1 MMAGPEAVTSPFP
14 PRARHVRRTVLVLS
28 ALCLTA
34 ASAAAQKVPKRPELF
49 AGADTNSWFAYY
61 QNGLSNLRRRPDLAA
76 DAFYWAARL
85 NPSAPEPLYGTW
97 VAYWKRQPDRFWD
110 YIEGKKFVVES
121 KEVQHIDSLRLK
133 ALKRNPM
140 MYQGLW
146 IELFDDEGPMDM
158 SLDPAVQG
166 IIAYAHGNPVRA
178 AERLGQAVK
187 SKAYRSYRYDRALAL
202 YQIAQYDT
210 AANELQLLID
220 DMKKREEKK
229 LVRMYESKQMFEYGI
244 AIVMLA
250 KGDTAAARDALG
262 KALTEDL
269 SFTPAHVELA
279 HLAAATGDTATAIQE
294 LSQAAELDSTDV
306 TAQYELGVHLMMQ
319 NKTDEATK
327 HLRKA
332 IALEPYYAQPYYPL
346 AYILEFDEKN
356 AEAAD
361 MYVAFAD
368 RAPRSD
374 EHRAAVARAHAAE
387 LRKAAGAGAP

>member
-1 MMAGPEAVTSPFP
+1 
-14 PRARHVRRTVLVLS
+14 VRRTLLILG

-34 ASAAAQKVPKRPELF
+34 SAATAQKKIPKRPELF

-61 QNGLSNLRRRPDLAA
+61 QAGLQNLRRRPELASA
-76 DAFYWAARL
+76 DFYWAERL
-85 NPSAPEPLYGTW
+85 NPAAPEPLYAGW
-97 VAYWKRQPDRFWD
+97 VAYWKRNPDRFWD
-110 YIEGKKFVVES
+110 YIAGKRFMVEN
-121 KEVQHIDSLRLK
+121 KEVQQIDSLRLQ
-133 ALKRNPM
+133 ALERNPM

-146 IELFDDEGPMDM
+146 IELFDDQSELNM
-158 SLDPAVQG
+158 SLDPALQG
-166 IIAYAHGNPVRA
+166 IVAYAHGNPAKA

-187 SKAYRSYRYDRALAL
+187 SKENRSYRYDRALAL

-229 LVRMYESKQMFEYGI
+229 LVRAYESKQMYEYGI

-269 SFTPAHVELA
+269 SFTPAHIQLA
-279 HLAAATGDTATAIQE
+279 HLAALSGDTATAIQE
-294 LSQAAELDSTDV
+294 LSQVVEIDSTNV
-306 TAQYELGVHLMMQ
+306 TAQFELGVHLMMQ
-319 NKTDEATK
+319 NKTDDAQA

-332 IALEPYYAQPYYPL
+332 IALEPYYAQPYFPL
-346 AYILEFDEKN
+346 AYILEYEEKN

-361 MYVAFAD
+361 MYLAFAA
-368 RAPRSD
+368 RAPRVD
-374 EHRAAVARAHAAE
+374 EQRAAMARAHAAA
-387 LRKAAGAGAP
+387 LQKSVSGGNQ